1 MTRKATLTDRLAD
14 DHGIAVTTTDGV
26 VLDVETTRRDDSGR
40 IIVGSQ
46 RGDNP
51 EAVSITDIRI
61 ARRRIVPAPS
71 CGCGAR

>member
-1 MTRKATLTDRLAD
+1 MTRKAALTDRLAD

-26 VLDVETTRRDDSGR
+26 VLDAARRDDSGR

-61 ARRRIVPAPS
+61 ARHRTVPAPS
-71 CGCGAR
+71 CECGA